1 MENYRKETLT
11 IDIVKANIYGLL
23 LFIPIAI
30 MFIFPYILIWSEQF
44 SFAAIREFSKQLVET
59 HFVVFFWGLLIFLGG
74 IIIHELI
81 HGIVFAIYAKGGFR
95 SIRFGVMWK
104 MLTPYCHCKEPLLV
118 KHYILG
124 AVMPAI
130 MLGIIPAIA
139 SIIIGSFGLLL
150 FGVFFTMAGIGDFMV
165 IHLLRNEK
173 MNDMVQDHP
182 SEAGCY
188 IFREEDAE
196 KLRK

>member
-1 MENYRKETLT
+1 MENYRKDTLT
-11 IDIVKANIYGLL
+11 INIVKANIYGLL
-23 LFIPIAI
+23 LLIPIVI
-30 MFIFPYILIWSEQF
+30 LFVIPYIFIWSEQF
-44 SFAAIREFSKQLVET
+44 TFAAIKEFAKQLVET
-59 HFVVFFWGLLIFLGG
+59 YFVGFFWVFLILFGG
-74 IIIHELI
+74 IIVHELI
-81 HGIVFAIYAKGGFR
+81 HGIVFAIYAKKGFR

-124 AVMPAI
+124 AIMPAI
-130 MLGIIPAIA
+130 ILGIIPAIA